1 MWYISAVLCL
11 LSMGDLNYDMCFK
24 TEVPAKFNSYEECNV
39 VIDNI
44 VAYSN
49 EDLIERNSSLIMK
62 CLPVGSANV

>member
-11 LSMGDLNYDMCFK
+11 LSVGEQNLDMCFK
-24 TEVPAKFNSYEECNV
+24 TEVPARFNSYEECNIV
-39 VIDNI
+39 LDNI

-49 EDLIERNSSLIMK
+49 ADLIKRNSSLIMK

>member
-1 MWYISAVLCL
+1 MWYISAILCL

-49 EDLIERNSSLIMK
+49 ADLIERNSSLIMK
-62 CLPVGSANV
+62 CLRVGSANV